1 MGRAIDLFVTYRF
14 IKLLVT
20 PFEKTDAYRLGII
33 DADGKRIL
41 VPGTTN
47 KPTPLRTVEEK
58 SAYTVLHK
66 LVFNIK
72 KIFAKVPGLR
82 TKLGTYAA
90 ALFLLKDTFKESVDD
105 PDIFEKEFMKYLKEQ
120 GYEIDDTIS
129 EEVIGFGEVLPK
141 GEYKLAND
149 ILNKEEEELSAKK
162 GDKVVAFDDEAP
174 VDTILGVDIFP
185 VVHVKTQ
192 EKIYSGNEREKII
205 SYTLTSIQTILAQNR
220 FAKIAYEYFKS
231 LKEPYVSPIA
241 SNIIKP
247 IILMSLIKLKVKNK
261 LEFTNMNLKKSLNSI
276 KNKIGEILGHY
287 PNLLVN
293 ISELT
298 PKAIPSSDI
307 IKKYQR
313 NL

>member
-41 VPGTTN
+41 EPGTTN
-47 KPTPLRTVEEK
+47 KPTTLRTVEEK

-129 EEVIGFGEVLPK
+129 EEVIGFGEILPK
-141 GEYKLAND
+141 GEYKLSND

-192 EKIYSGNEREKII
+192 EKIYVG
-205 SYTLTSIQTILAQNR
+205 
-220 FAKIAYEYFKS
+220 
-231 LKEPYVSPIA
+231 
-241 SNIIKP
+241 
-247 IILMSLIKLKVKNK
+247 
-261 LEFTNMNLKKSLNSI
+261 LED
-276 KNKIGEILGHY
+276 
-287 PNLLVN
+287 LV
-293 ISELT
+293 
-298 PKAIPSSDI
+298 
-307 IKKYQR
+307 Q
-313 NL
+313 

>member
-129 EEVIGFGEVLPK
+129 EEVIGCGEVLPK

-192 EKIYSGNEREKII
+192 EKIYVG
-205 SYTLTSIQTILAQNR
+205 
-220 FAKIAYEYFKS
+220 
-231 LKEPYVSPIA
+231 
-241 SNIIKP
+241 
-247 IILMSLIKLKVKNK
+247 
-261 LEFTNMNLKKSLNSI
+261 LED
-276 KNKIGEILGHY
+276 
-287 PNLLVN
+287 LV
-293 ISELT
+293 
-298 PKAIPSSDI
+298 
-307 IKKYQR
+307 Q
-313 NL
+313 